1 VLEESMKLTGRTA
14 IVTGGAKGIGFGIAR
29 RFVAEGARVVIA
41 DVDADAGVRAAAML
55 EVAAR
60 AVSADVSRPAD
71 VTRLIDQ
78 TLASFGR
85 LDILVNNAGVSHPA
99 AFLDVSLDI
108 WERTLAVNLT
118 GAFLCGQAAARV
130 MAQQRWG
137 RIINIA
143 SINSFIAE
151 PHAAH
156 YAASKGALVQ
166 LTKGM
171 AVDLAPYNV
180 LVNAIAPGPIAT
192 ERSTPIFTRPDQQTM
207 LKRVL
212 LGHPGTPNDVAAAA
226 AFLASDDASFIQGT
240 VLLVD
245 GGFLAG

>member
-1 VLEESMKLTGRTA
+1 MKLAGKAA

-29 RFVAEGARVVIA
+29 RFVAEGARVLIA
-41 DVDADAGVRAAAML
+41 DVDADAGLRAAASL
-55 EVAAR
+55 GEAAQ
-60 AVSADVSRPAD
+60 AVPADVSRPAD

-78 TLASFGR
+78 TLAAFGR
-85 LDILVNNAGVSHPA
+85 LDILVNNAGVSLPA
-99 AFLDVSLDI
+99 PFLDVSLEI

-130 MAQQRWG
+130 MAEQRWG

-143 SINSFIAE
+143 SVNSFMAE
-151 PHAAH
+151 PHASH

-192 ERSTPIFTRPDQQTM
+192 ERSAPIFARPDQQGM
-207 LKRVL
+207 LNRVL
-212 LGHPGTPNDVAAAA
+212 LRHPGAPSDVAAAA
-226 AFLASDDASFIQGT
+226 AFLASDDASFIHGT

>member
-1 VLEESMKLTGRTA
+1 MKLAGKAA

-29 RFVAEGARVVIA
+29 RFVAEGARVLIA
-41 DVDADAGVRAAAML
+41 DVDADAGLRAAASL
-55 EVAAR
+55 GEAAQ
-60 AVSADVSRPAD
+60 AVPADVSRPAD
-71 VTRLIDQ
+71 VTRLVDQ
-78 TLASFGR
+78 TLAAFGR
-85 LDILVNNAGVSHPA
+85 LDILVNNAGVSLPA
-99 AFLDVSLDI
+99 PFLDVSLEI

-130 MAQQRWG
+130 MAEQRWG

-143 SINSFIAE
+143 SVNSFMAE
-151 PHAAH
+151 PHASH

-192 ERSTPIFTRPDQQTM
+192 ERSAPIFARPDQQGM
-207 LKRVL
+207 LNRVL
-212 LGHPGTPNDVAAAA
+212 LGHPGAPSDVAAAA
-226 AFLASDDASFIQGT
+226 AFLASDDASFIHGT

>member
-1 VLEESMKLTGRTA
+1 MKLAGKAA

-41 DVDADAGVRAAAML
+41 DVDGDAGLRAAASL
-55 EVAAR
+55 AEAAQ
-60 AVSADVSRPAD
+60 AVPADVSRPAD

-78 TLASFGR
+78 TLAAFGR
-85 LDILVNNAGVSHPA
+85 LDILVNNAGVSLPA
-99 AFLDVSLDI
+99 PFLDVSLEI

-130 MAQQRWG
+130 MAEQRWG

-143 SINSFIAE
+143 SVNSFMAE
-151 PHAAH
+151 PHASH

-192 ERSTPIFTRPDQQTM
+192 ERSAPIFARPDQQGM
-207 LKRVL
+207 LNRVL
-212 LGHPGTPNDVAAAA
+212 LRHPGAPSDVAAAA
-226 AFLASDDASFIQGT
+226 AFLASDDASFIHGT

>member
-1 VLEESMKLTGRTA
+1 MKLAGKAA

-41 DVDADAGVRAAAML
+41 DVDADAGLRAAASL
-55 EVAAR
+55 AEAAQ
-60 AVSADVSRPAD
+60 AVPADVSRPAD

-78 TLASFGR
+78 TLAAFGR
-85 LDILVNNAGVSHPA
+85 LDILVNNAGVSLPA
-99 AFLDVSLDI
+99 PFLDVSLEI

-130 MAQQRWG
+130 MAEQRWG

-143 SINSFIAE
+143 SVNSFIAE
-151 PHAAH
+151 PHASH

-192 ERSTPIFTRPDQQTM
+192 ERSAPIFARPDQQGM
-207 LKRVL
+207 LNRVL
-212 LGHPGTPNDVAAAA
+212 LRHPGAPSDVAAAA
-226 AFLASDDASFIQGT
+226 AFLASDDASFIHGT

>member
-1 VLEESMKLTGRTA
+1 MKLAGKAA

-41 DVDADAGVRAAAML
+41 DVDGDAGLRAAASL
-55 EVAAR
+55 AEAAQ
-60 AVSADVSRPAD
+60 AVPADVSRPAD

-78 TLASFGR
+78 TLAAFGR
-85 LDILVNNAGVSHPA
+85 LDILVNNAGVSLPA
-99 AFLDVSLDI
+99 PFLDVSLEI

-130 MAQQRWG
+130 MAEQRWG

-143 SINSFIAE
+143 SVNSFIAE
-151 PHAAH
+151 PHASH

-192 ERSTPIFTRPDQQTM
+192 ERSAPIFARPDQQGM
-207 LKRVL
+207 LNRVL
-212 LGHPGTPNDVAAAA
+212 LRHPGAPSDVAAAA
-226 AFLASDDASFIQGT
+226 AFLASDDASFIHGT

>member
-1 VLEESMKLTGRTA
+1 MLEESMKLTGRTA

-29 RFVAEGARVVIA
+29 RFVAEGARVV
-41 DVDADAGVRAAAML
+41 
-55 EVAAR
+55 
-60 AVSADVSRPAD
+60 
-71 VTRLIDQ
+71 
-78 TLASFGR
+78 
-85 LDILVNNAGVSHPA
+85 
-99 AFLDVSLDI
+99 
-108 WERTLAVNLT
+108 
-118 GAFLCGQAAARV
+118 
-130 MAQQRWG
+130 
-137 RIINIA
+137 
-143 SINSFIAE
+143 IAE

-192 ERSTPIFTRPDQQTM
+192 ERSAPIFARPDQQGM
-207 LKRVL
+207 LGRVL
-212 LGHPGTPNDVAAAA
+212 LGHPGAPNDVAAAA
-226 AFLASDDASFIQGT
+226 AFLASDGASFIQGT

>member
-1 VLEESMKLTGRTA
+1 MKLAGKAA
-14 IVTGGAKGIGFGIAR
+14 IITGGAKGIGFGIAR

-41 DVDADAGVRAAAML
+41 DVDADAGLRAAASL
-55 EVAAR
+55 AEAAQ
-60 AVSADVSRPAD
+60 AVPADVSRPAD

-78 TLASFGR
+78 TLAAFGR
-85 LDILVNNAGVSHPA
+85 LDILVNNAGVSLPA
-99 AFLDVSLDI
+99 PFLDVSLEI

-130 MAQQRWG
+130 MAEQRWG

-143 SINSFIAE
+143 SVNSFIAE
-151 PHAAH
+151 PHASH

-192 ERSTPIFTRPDQQTM
+192 ERSAPIFARPDQQGM
-207 LKRVL
+207 LNRVL
-212 LGHPGTPNDVAAAA
+212 LRHPGAPSDVGAAA
-226 AFLASDDASFIQGT
+226 AFLASDDASFIHGT

>member
-1 VLEESMKLTGRTA
+1 MKLTGRTA

-41 DVDADAGVRAAAML
+41 DVDADAGARAAATL
-55 EVAAR
+55 EDAAR
-60 AVSADVSRPAD
+60 AVPADVSRPAD
-71 VTRLIDQ
+71 VTRLIEQ
-78 TLASFGR
+78 TLGSFGR
-85 LDILVNNAGVSHPA
+85 LDILVNNAGVSLPA

-130 MAQQRWG
+130 MAKQRWG

-143 SINSFIAE
+143 SINAFMAE

-192 ERSTPIFTRPDQQTM
+192 ERSAPIFARPDQQGM
-207 LKRVL
+207 LGRVL
-212 LGHPGTPNDVAAAA
+212 LGHPGAPNDVAAAA
-226 AFLASDDASFIQGT
+226 AFLASDDASFIHGT

>member
-1 VLEESMKLTGRTA
+1 MKLAGKAA

-29 RFVAEGARVVIA
+29 RFVAEGARVLIA
-41 DVDADAGVRAAAML
+41 DVDADAGLRAAASL
-55 EVAAR
+55 GEAAQ
-60 AVSADVSRPAD
+60 AVPADVSRPAD

-78 TLASFGR
+78 TLAAFGR
-85 LDILVNNAGVSHPA
+85 LDILVNNAGVSLPA
-99 AFLDVSLDI
+99 PFLDVSLEI

-118 GAFLCGQAAARV
+118 GSFLCCQAAARV
-130 MAQQRWG
+130 MAEQRWG

-143 SINSFIAE
+143 SVNSFMAE
-151 PHAAH
+151 PHASH

-192 ERSTPIFTRPDQQTM
+192 ERSAPIFARPDQQGM
-207 LKRVL
+207 LNRVL
-212 LGHPGTPNDVAAAA
+212 LRHPGAPSDVAAAA
-226 AFLASDDASFIQGT
+226 AFLASDDASFIHGT